1 VVQVPVHNFS
11 NGLLNPGLGYLMSC
25 LGSFLG
31 LRCLTR
37 ARAYTGWARATWLL
51 IASVAVGATGIWL
64 MHFIAM
70 LGFTIPGQQVLYNVP
85 ITLVSLLVAVLVV
98 AIGLFIVGYGGKGL
112 RPVLAGGLI
121 IGVGVSIMHYVGMSA
136 MSMQATVR
144 YNQWLVA
151 VSVLIAI
158 VAGTAALLAGLH
170 VSGVWSSLGV
180 SLIMGVAVT
189 GMHYTG
195 MAAMHVYAG
204 GAGMAMSGSSAGSF
218 LFPLLLGAVVLAF
231 LLALII
237 AMSPNEEEIRADQS
251 LSHHLRPVDAVSA
264 TEVDGSRAWANLAG
278 AEVDAS
284 GTDTD
289 ASRIWANISAAE
301 VNDNRAAA
309 DTSRAAADTSRAW
322 GNGSG
327 VEVSASG
334 AWGSGNGADVT
345 ASGVMGT
352 ASGAAGNAN
361 LPRRN
366 GDSGSRP
373 DLRARKAEPSPADAV
388 ETATDL
394 DRLSNPRPA

>member
-1 VVQVPVHNFS
+1 VVQLPVHNFS

-64 MHFIAM
+64 MHFVAM
-70 LGFTIPGQQVLYNVP
+70 LGFTIPGQQILYNVP
-85 ITLVSLLVAVLVV
+85 VTLISLLVAVLVV
-98 AIGLFIVGYGGKGL
+98 AIGLFIVGYGGRGL
-112 RPVLAGGLI
+112 RPVLAGGVI
-121 IGVGVSIMHYVGMSA
+121 IGIGVSIMHYVGIAA
-136 MSMQATVR
+136 MSMQGTVR
-144 YNQWLVA
+144 YTQWLVA

-170 VSGVWSSLGV
+170 VNGVWSSLGV
-180 SLIMGVAVT
+180 SLIMGIAIT

-204 GAGMAMSGSSAGSF
+204 VGGMAMSGSSAGSF
-218 LFPLLLGAVVLAF
+218 LFPLLLGAVVLTF

-237 AMSPNEEEIRADQS
+237 AMSPNEEEILADQG
-251 LSHHLRPVDAVSA
+251 LTERLRPVDAVSSA
-264 TEVDGSRAWANLAG
+264 EIDGSRAWANLAS

-284 GTDTD
+284 RTETE
-289 ASRIWANISAAE
+289 ASRVWANVSAAAE
-301 VNDNRAAA
+301 NDGRAWAGTA
-309 DTSRAAADTSRAW
+309 RAPAGTARAW

-327 VEVSASG
+327 VEVNASG
-334 AWGSGNGADVT
+334 AWRSGNAADVT
-345 ASGVMGT
+345 ASGAMRP
-352 ASGAAGNAN
+352 ASDAAGNAK

-373 DLRARKAEPSPADAV
+373 DLGAQRAQPNPADV
-388 ETATDL
+388 NL
-394 DRLSNPRPA
+394 PGQP